1 MGEKQKK
8 VPAKRIQLVDVVDE
22 TALRR
27 ISSERDVKSAKK
39 KYMQLLK
46 DELVNRLIAVVWV
59 KVKFSM
65 FE

>member
-1 MGEKQKK
+1 M
-8 VPAKRIQLVDVVDE
+8 VDE